1 MQPFE
6 LTLAAAAHQI
16 KAKALSPVELTRS
29 VLARIDEI
37 NPQINAFS
45 NITAELAAE
54 AAAVAEHEIAGGQ
67 YRGPLHGIPIG
78 VKEIYDMAGVP
89 STSSSR
95 VRANHIPGQ
104 DSAVVAKLREAGA
117 VVVGRTESHEFAY
130 GVVTPQTRNP
140 WRPDHIAGGS
150 SGGSAAAVSVGACFL
165 GLGSDTAGSI
175 RIPAALCGTVGL
187 KPTYGRVSRTG
198 VTPFSW
204 SLDHAG
210 PLTRT
215 VEDAALAM
223 NVMAGYDPS
232 DPGSVDVPVPDFST
246 GLGRDVAGTTAGI
259 PANFFTERV
268 DPEVRIA
275 VEAACARLA
284 DLGVRLREVR
294 LPLADDVMSTE
305 FEILQPEAASY
316 HQQMLREHGDLYTDD
331 VRQALQAGVK
341 VLATDYLAAQ
351 HKRARMRRQ
360 WRELFDDID
369 VLIAPTVPVAAME
382 AGKPEVTW
390 PDGVIEGPVQAYI
403 RFSAPANLTGL
414 PALSVPCGFTG
425 AGLPV
430 GLQIMGRSFD
440 EATVLRVGHA
450 YQSAVDWTSWPPRFD
465 PRGSRLPSGQYHEKH
480 SIREHISGTRAGAS
494 H

>member
-6 LTLAAAAHQI
+6 LTLAAAAQQI
-16 KAKALSPVELTRS
+16 SAKALSPVELTES
-29 VLARIDEI
+29 VLARTDTV
-37 NPQINAFS
+37 NPGINAFS
-45 NITAELAAE
+45 NVTAELAVE
-54 AAAVAEHEIAGGQ
+54 AAALAEREIAAGR

-95 VRANHIPGQ
+95 VRADCIPKH

-117 VVVGRTESHEFAY
+117 VVVGRTHSHEFAY

-140 WRPDHIAGGS
+140 WRTDRIAGGS
-150 SGGSAAAVSVGACFL
+150 SGGSAAAVAVGACFL

-175 RIPAALCGTVGL
+175 RIPAALCGVVGL

-198 VTPFSW
+198 VTPLSW

-223 NVMAGYDPS
+223 NVMAGYDPC
-232 DPGSVDVPVPDFST
+232 DKGSVDVPVPDFSA
-246 GLGRDVAGTTAGI
+246 GLGRGVSGTTAGI
-259 PANFFTERV
+259 PVNLFTERV
-268 DPEVRIA
+268 DAEVRTA
-275 VEAACARLA
+275 VDAACARLA

-294 LPLADDVMSTE
+294 LPLADEIMDTE
-305 FEILQPEAASY
+305 FAILQPEAASY
-316 HQQMLREHGDLYTDD
+316 HRQMLREHGDLYTED
-331 VRQALQAGVK
+331 VRQALQAGESIP
-341 VLATDYLAAQ
+341 ATEYLAARR
-351 HKRARMRRQ
+351 KRALIRRQ
-360 WRELFDDID
+360 WRKLFGEID
-369 VLIAPTVPVAAME
+369 VLLAPTVPIAAMD
-382 AGKPEVTW
+382 AGKPRVTW
-390 PDGVIEGPVQAYI
+390 PDGVTEGPVEAYI

-430 GLQIMGRSFD
+430 GLQIVGRPFD

-450 YQSAVDWTSWPPRFD
+450 YQSAVDLRSWPPPVD
-465 PRGSRLPSGQYHEKH
+465 AEQLAGDEEPRH
-480 SIREHISGTRAGAS
+480 SSLRV
-494 H
+494 